1 MKSWLPL
8 SLSFLAVTG
17 VAAAQDLDSRVGD
30 PRVGALAC
38 VMEPK
43 AVIKLGSAEEGI
55 LEEFLVDRGDLIEKD
70 QVVARLNSELEEVN
84 VEVARVR
91 AQSDVEVESSRAR
104 LEYRESE
111 ATRIEQLHAKKIV
124 ATKSMDEA
132 AVERR
137 LAVFALRAAELQR
150 KTARLEYRH
159 AKARLERRS
168 IKSPVEGVVIERD
181 MAVGEYAHEQ
191 VPIMTVAQI
200 DPLNVEVFVPIGLY
214 GSVAVGMP
222 AEVEPE
228 APIGGVHRARVT
240 VVDRVFDT
248 ASGTFGVRL
257 ALPNPEGRLPAGLK
271 CKVRFLPMEVA
282 AETPLSGDE
291 YRSSGAEALE
301 ATEAAAAPEAEP
313 EPERDALTFEIQRLL
328 ARAGYDT
335 GSPDGRLGPRTRKA
349 IESYQRDQGLSVD
362 GRPSDALRLR
372 LETPPKVEP
381 PKAKAVET
389 QAPETPKWAPPL
401 PVQEAAAP
409 AATEAAA
416 QGTGWYDS
424 FRQASKAL
432 REGDETRAAELYE
445 EALDSRNLP
454 TKYQV
459 LALTRRAF
467 LHDRAGRADAA
478 LADLQQALE
487 IKPDNPQ
494 ALAQRGNHFLKQ
506 RRFGLAV
513 EDYGRA
519 LDLEPTL
526 VEAYYGRAIAQG
538 QLGDFARAIEDY
550 DRISNLDPAFSAAYF
565 NRAAAYE
572 RLGDLE
578 RAARDYAALYALE
591 PDYPGL
597 KARMQQLGL
606 LQQ

>member
-1 MKSWLPL
+1 MKNWLPL
-8 SLSFLAVTG
+8 YVLLLILTG
-17 VAAAQDLDSRVGD
+17 GAAAQDLE
-30 PRVGALAC
+30 PRAGALAC

-43 AVIKLGSAEEGI
+43 AVIKLGSPEEGI
-55 LEEFLVDRGDLIEKD
+55 LDEFLVDRGDLVTQGQI
-70 QVVARLNSELEEVN
+70 VARLNSDLEEVN
-84 VEVARVR
+84 VEMARVR
-91 AQSDVEVESSRAR
+91 AQSDVEIESSRAR
-104 LEYRESE
+104 LDYRESE
-111 ATRIEQLHAKKIV
+111 AARIAQLHAKKIV

-132 AVERR
+132 EVERR
-137 LAVFALRAAELQR
+137 LAVFAVSAAELQR

-168 IKSPVEGVVIERD
+168 IKSPVEGVVIERN
-181 MAVGEYAHEQ
+181 MTVGEYAHEQ
-191 VPIMTVAQI
+191 IPIMTVAEI

-228 APIGGVHRARVT
+228 APIGGSYRARVT

-271 CKVRFLPMEVA
+271 CKVRFLPLEVA
-282 AETPLSGDE
+282 AEAQLTGEYQTSGT
-291 YRSSGAEALE
+291 EALE
-301 ATEAAAAPEAEP
+301 ASEAAPAP
-313 EPERDALTFEIQRLL
+313 EPERDALIFEIQRLL
-328 ARAGYDT
+328 ARAGYDP
-335 GSPDGRLGPRTRKA
+335 GSPDGQLGPRTRKA
-349 IESYQRDQGLSVD
+349 IESFQRDQGLAVD
-362 GRPSDALRLR
+362 GRPSQALKVR
-372 LETPPKVEP
+372 LEAPPKIEASKEDAAKTEAKLAP
-381 PKAKAVET
+381 ASKAET
-389 QAPETPKWAPPL
+389 APRPEASPDS
-401 PVQEAAAP
+401 AAAP
-409 AATEAAA
+409 EAATTDD
-416 QGTGWYDS
+416 QGTGWYDA

-432 REGDETRAAELYE
+432 REGDDARAAELYG
-445 EALDSRNLP
+445 EALDSRSLP
-454 TKYQV
+454 AKYQV
-459 LALTRRAF
+459 LALLQRAS
-467 LHDRAGRADAA
+467 LHGRAGRSEAA
-478 LADLQQALE
+478 LADLEQALG
-487 IKPDNPQ
+487 IKPDNAQ
-494 ALAQRGNHFLKQ
+494 ALALRGNTFLKQ

-526 VEAYYGRAIAQG
+526 VEAYYGRAIAQS

-565 NRAAAYE
+565 NRAVAYE

-597 KARMQQLGL
+597 KDRMQQLGL

>member
-17 VAAAQDLDSRVGD
+17 VAAAQDLDS
-30 PRVGALAC
+30 RVGALAC

-55 LEEFLVDRGDLIEKD
+55 LEEFLVERGDLIQQG
-70 QVVARLNSELEEVN
+70 QVVARLNSDLEEVN

-111 ATRIEQLHAKKIV
+111 AARIEQLHAKKIV

-159 AKARLERRS
+159 AKARLDRRS
-168 IKSPVEGVVIERD
+168 INSPVEGVVIERN

-214 GSVAVGMP
+214 GSIAVGMP

-282 AETPLSGDE
+282 AETPLSGDA

-301 ATEAAAAPEAEP
+301 ATEAAAVPEAEP
-313 EPERDALTFEIQRLL
+313 EPQRDALIFEIQRRL

-362 GRPSDALRLR
+362 GRPSAALRLR
-372 LETPPKVEP
+372 LEAPPKVEP
-381 PKAKAVET
+381 PKAKAAEAPAPEPQGPEIQAAAT
-389 QAPETPKWAPPL
+389 QAPA
-401 PVQEAAAP
+401 QEAAA
-409 AATEAAA
+409 ATAG

-454 TKYQV
+454 VKYQV
-459 LALTRRAF
+459 LALTRRSY

-487 IKPDNPQ
+487 IKPENPQ
-494 ALAQRGNHFLKQ
+494 ALAQRGNLFLKQ

-565 NRAAAYE
+565 NRAVAYE

-597 KARMQQLGL
+597 EARMQQLGL